1 MRVKFM
7 KTLAKE
13 IDISDELL
21 KADSTDNEKLNVLK
35 SIAKENDFVS
45 DFDYVVVNG
54 DTDGTR
60 LLWNNSEK
68 KPLKNR
74 YTDIER

>member
-13 IDISDELL
+13 IDIPDELL

-45 DFDYVVVNG
+45 DFDYVVVND

>member
-13 IDISDELL
+13 IDIPDELL

>member
-7 KTLAKE
+7 KTLVKE
-13 IDISDELL
+13 IDIPDELL

>member
-1 MRVKFM
+1 M

>member
-13 IDISDELL
+13 IDIPDELL
-21 KADSTDNEKLNVLK
+21 KTDSTDNEKLNVLK